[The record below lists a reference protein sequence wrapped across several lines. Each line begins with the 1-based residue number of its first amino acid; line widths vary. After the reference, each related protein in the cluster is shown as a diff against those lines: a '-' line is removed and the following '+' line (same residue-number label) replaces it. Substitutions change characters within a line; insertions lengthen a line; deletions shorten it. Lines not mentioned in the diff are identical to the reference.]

1 MNDMAETTHFP
12 TGQEAHERVVRRKAT
27 GYLFQSLFILATVI
41 AILFLIVLLASI
53 IDSVF
58 GYAVMSDTVPLS
70 TLVEGKQLP
79 DELTREELEQVLK
92 ENLSKGILRK
102 VEYDQAIEERGDR
115 DLRALVEEYVIQ
127 PEVLK
132 TYGLWQSFT
141 RSDEVRAFSEEN
153 PGSYIMFRNWMTPSF
168 LLASQSSNPLLAGIR
183 TAFLGSMWILMVTF
197 IFAFPFGIGAAVY
210 LEEYA
215 KKNKLTALMQLNIF
229 NLSAIPSI
237 IYGLL
242 GLAFFVRLL
251 EPLTSGSVFLSGGAS
266 VANGRTIL
274 SGGLT
279 LGLLVLP
286 IIIINTQEAIKAV
299 PDTLRQSSFGLGATK
314 WQTIWHHVLPA
325 SIGRILTGA
334 ILAMS
339 RALGETAPLV
349 VIGASTFI
357 SVDPTGVFSKF
368 TTLPIQ
374 IYQWSARPQ
383 GAYRT
388 IAAAAIVSLLILL
401 LLVNSS
407 AIIMRDRI
415 TKKKRLE
422 R

>member
-1 MNDMAETTHFP
+1 MDITTHFP
-12 TGQEAHERVVRRKAT
+12 TGKIAHERAMRRKRV
-27 GYLFQSLFILATVI
+27 GYVWQILFIFATVI
-41 AILFLIVLLASI
+41 AILFLAILLVSI

-58 GYAVMSDTVPLS
+58 GYAVMADTLPVP
-70 TLVEGKQLP
+70 TLIEGRESL
-79 DELTREELEQVLK
+79 DELTRPELESLLK
-92 ENLSKGILRK
+92 ENLSRGMLRK
-102 VEYDQAIEERGDR
+102 VTYDKALEDR
-115 DLRALVEEYVIQ
+115 DGNDLKALVEQYVIQ
-127 PEVLK
+127 PQVLR
-132 TYGLWQSFT
+132 TWGLWASLTEQ
-141 RSDEVRAFSEEN
+141 EEIRKFAEEH

-168 LLASQSSNPLLAGIR
+168 IIAAQSSNPLIAGIR
-183 TAFLGSMWILMVTF
+183 TAFLGSMWVLLVTF
-197 IFAFPFGIGAAVY
+197 LFSFPFGIGAALY

-215 KKNKLTALMQLNIF
+215 RKTRLTKIMQLNIF

-242 GLAFFVRLL
+242 GLAFFVRVL
-251 EPLTSGSVFLSGGAS
+251 EPFTSGAVFTAGEAA

-299 PDTLRQSSFGLGATK
+299 PDSLRQSSFGLGATK

-383 GAYRT
+383 GAYRN
-388 IAAAAIVSLLILL
+388 IAAAAIIALLVLL
-401 LLVNSS
+401 LVVNSS